1 MREALP
7 GMVSRQ
13 LFLGASQIRRFDE
26 PQAAVFRQLG
36 TPPSQCVDS
45 LRVGAN
51 NLIDVPTQG
60 TSSSQGA
67 TQTTEESTASLGMAS
82 DESTMVA
89 ICSHTSGFITGSSQ
103 ASVQKT
109 SSTGGRLAG
118 RASRTPKRVGGQTT
132 RLEAVDD
139 SLGPLGPLGDSF
151 VAAAQSEETLVESPV
166 EQQIPIRASRPPA
179 STSQAPVRTMRGD
192 EGDED
197 ENGDNISRP
206 RVPPP
211 VQPLVSDTPS
221 RQVQP
226 SVSVVEAAKPTFHI
240 TVGDPHKVGGATGA
254 HTEYMVNTRVSSEI
268 DETAHQKL
276 TDLKQTTSKA
286 YRNSEF
292 TVSRRFR
299 DFLWLYEQLHD
310 NNPGLIVPPPPE
322 KQAVGRFNVDFV
334 ESRRQSLERML
345 NKTAVHPTLQH
356 DADLKLFLE
365 SESFHVDL
373 KHRERKEPLVGES
386 SKGMLSSIGI
396 GGSGVKFVEHDDW
409 FHDRKVYLDALESQL
424 KALDKAVDTVVT
436 QRKGLAEA
444 AGDLSASLHSLA
456 NVELSPSLSSPLDGL
471 SDLQVRIQELYQRQA
486 QQDILTLGIV
496 IDEYIRMI
504 GSCKTAFN
512 MRQKS
517 YYGWHA
523 AEADLA
529 KKKTT
534 QDKLLRQG
542 RSQTDRL
549 NQLSAEVADAEK
561 RAHQARLLF
570 EDMGRILRTEL
581 DRFEREK
588 VEEFKSGVETY
599 LETAVEAQKQVSG
612 DIFCWSLTCAD
623 HNYS

>member
-1 MREALP
+1 
-7 GMVSRQ
+7 
-13 LFLGASQIRRFDE
+13 
-26 PQAAVFRQLG
+26 
-36 TPPSQCVDS
+36 
-45 LRVGAN
+45 
-51 NLIDVPTQG
+51 
-60 TSSSQGA
+60 
-67 TQTTEESTASLGMAS
+67 
-82 DESTMVA
+82 
-89 ICSHTSGFITGSSQ
+89 
-103 ASVQKT
+103 
-109 SSTGGRLAG
+109 
-118 RASRTPKRVGGQTT
+118 
-132 RLEAVDD
+132 
-139 SLGPLGPLGDSF
+139 
-151 VAAAQSEETLVESPV
+151 
-166 EQQIPIRASRPPA
+166 
-179 STSQAPVRTMRGD
+179 
-192 EGDED
+192 
-197 ENGDNISRP
+197 
-206 RVPPP
+206 
-211 VQPLVSDTPS
+211 
-221 RQVQP
+221 
-226 SVSVVEAAKPTFHI
+226 
-240 TVGDPHKVGGATGA
+240 
-254 HTEYMVNTRVSSEI
+254 
-268 DETAHQKL
+268 
-276 TDLKQTTSKA
+276 
-286 YRNSEF
+286 
-292 TVSRRFR
+292 
-299 DFLWLYEQLHD
+299 
-310 NNPGLIVPPPPE
+310 
-322 KQAVGRFNVDFV
+322 
-334 ESRRQSLERML
+334 ML
-345 NKTAVHPTLQH
+345 NKTAAHPTLQH

-444 AGDLSASLHSLA
+444 AGDFSASLHSLA
-456 NVELSPSLSSPLDGL
+456 NVELSPSLSGPLDGL

-612 DIFCWSLTCAD
+612 YISCLERNLC
-623 HNYS
+623 